1 MYLFFFCRCRRAKNV
16 SNGAP
21 ICQLVVPHYGAV
33 NRRRPSNNPCR
44 KTVEHS
50 GNSPRSAKSNSS
62 SSPIGNITDATSASN
77 SAIIELSRRAD
88 DVVSIS
94 PNHPSSSPIKSPAN
108 FSSGSTGSGSVFLT
122 ESLVVFLE
130 TGHGWL
136 WSEE

>member
-1 MYLFFFCRCRRAKNV
+1 MYRCRRAKNV

-21 ICQLVVPHYGAV
+21 ICQHMVPHYGAV

-62 SSPIGNITDATSASN
+62 SSPIGNINDPMSPSN
-77 SAIIELSRRAD
+77 SAMIELSRRAD

-94 PNHPSSSPIKSPAN
+94 PNHPNSSSTKVPEN
-108 FSSGSTGSGSVFLT
+108 FSSGSTGSGSIFLT
-122 ESLVVFLE
+122 ESFVEFLE